1 MACRKDYRDLTPT
14 EKDRFVQAL
23 HFVKANGVVAQ
34 FAADHDAHFSHGA
47 HFSSHFLP
55 WHREFIRRFEVALR
69 AYHPAVSLPYWNS
82 TADTS
87 TSSPLWANDFLGPF
101 DSAWGLN
108 RSLGGATLP
117 TPGDVDTML
126 GRGTYD
132 AFWPDLETVVHNP
145 PHNWVGGQ
153 MASRT
158 SPNDPVFF
166 LHHCWIDMIWAQ
178 WQLRH
183 PGEPFV
189 ADSLSTGLND
199 PLSGW
204 STTPADVLDHRT
216 INSYDYLVGW
226 TIDRPRVTIA
236 PGTEPVRFLDVPD
249 GSTRMAA
256 VVVDV
261 DACEPLTFVVED
273 PVAAPPFGKVAGS
286 VVVNPAVDTRGRLW
300 LTYLATTAGA
310 THSGTVR
317 VHCADAVFDETVDL
331 YGESIPRPTA
341 AVAMVL
347 DRSNSMNYDSG
358 IGPGISRAE
367 VLRFSAPPAVD
378 VTEDGHAL
386 SVSHFDHDA
395 HAGIGLTPIAGI
407 GRTLVN
413 GAIGDYAPNPNG
425 WTSIGEGIAFA
436 HGLLQGATETV
447 RAMVVLTDG
456 QENHG
461 PHNRLTID
469 QVASTVVGDRVFA
482 IGLGQGDAIR
492 PEKLTQLCNGTSG
505 YMLLTGALDGSAL
518 FRLAKYYQQIFAGV
532 TNNEVVLDPDGLL
545 GVGQE
550 HRIPFQLTEA
560 DIDAKAVLLTPAP
573 GTIEFEIE
581 SPAGEVVDAGT
592 AAAHPMLDFSTGSAV
607 ALYRIGLP
615 LPLGGPDD
623 AHAGTW
629 HAVLRRRAK
638 QQSRTHLERSAQTG
652 VVPYSLL
659 VQAYSNL
666 RMQVYVVQSGWSPGA
681 VVTLRAVLTEY
692 GVPIERGATCVAHV
706 TRPDGTQG
714 LVRLMEGADGDFEG
728 SFVAAYDGVYQLRI
742 VATGGTRRGR
752 TFTREQLRTAAVW
765 LGGGSEPVDPNGGN
779 GHEELC
785 ELVECL
791 LGEEGIRRLLERH
804 EIDADALRKCL
815 EHWCRTDGEGGDA
828 GPPARGGKDATVESL
843 RNLLV
848 DKAALESLARHLHR
862 P

>member
-23 HFVKANGVVAQ
+23 HHVKANGVVGR
-34 FAADHDAHFSHGA
+34 FASDHAAHFNHGI
-47 HFSSHFLP
+47 HRTSHFLP
-55 WHREFIRRFEVALR
+55 WHREFIRRFEAELR

-82 TADTS
+82 TVDTS
-87 TSSPLWANDFLGPF
+87 TTSALWAHDFLGQF
-101 DSAWGLN
+101 DSAWGLG
-108 RSLGGATLP
+108 RALGSDTLP
-117 TPGDVDTML
+117 APGDVDTAL
-126 GRGTYD
+126 GIGAYD
-132 AFWPDLETVVHNP
+132 AFWPNLETVVHNP
-145 PHNWVGGQ
+145 PHRWVGGE
-153 MASRT
+153 MAGAA

-183 PGEPFV
+183 PGAAFV
-189 ADSLSTGLND
+189 ADRADTELND
-199 PLSGW
+199 PLMGW

-216 INSYDYLVGW
+216 ISSYDYLAGW
-226 TIDRPRVTIA
+226 TPDSPRVTLV
-236 PGTEPVRFLDVPD
+236 PGTEPVRFLDVPQ

-256 VVVDV
+256 VVVEL
-261 DACEPLTFVVED
+261 DACDPLTFVVED
-273 PVAAPPFGKVAGS
+273 PAPAPPFGKVAGT
-286 VVVNPAVDTRGRLW
+286 VVVDPSIDSRGRLW
-300 LTYLATTAGA
+300 LTYLAA
-310 THSGTVR
+310 TPGVTHTGTVR
-317 VHCADAVFDETVDL
+317 VHCAEAAFDETVDL
-331 YGESIPRPTA
+331 YGESIARPTA

-347 DRSNSMNYDSG
+347 DRSNSMNFDSG
-358 IGPGISRAE
+358 IGPGISRAD

-378 VTEDGHAL
+378 VTEDGHAV

-395 HAGIGLTPIAGI
+395 HPGIGLTPVAGI
-407 GRTLVN
+407 GRTQVN
-413 GAIGDYAPNPNG
+413 AAIGDYAPNPDG

-461 PHNRLTID
+461 PHNRRTID
-469 QVASTVVGDRVFA
+469 QVAPTVVGDRVFA

-492 PEKLTQLCNGTSG
+492 PEKLAQLCNGTHG

-532 TNNEVVLDPDGLL
+532 TSNEVVLDPDGIL
-545 GVGQE
+545 GIGQE
-550 HRIPFQLTEA
+550 HRIPFQLTES

-573 GTIEFEIE
+573 GTIEFEVE

-592 AAAHPMLDFSTGSAV
+592 AGAHPMLDFSTGSAV

-629 HAVLRRRAK
+629 HAVLRRREK
-638 QQSRTHLERSAQTG
+638 QHSRTHLERSATTG

-666 RMQVYVVQSGWSPGA
+666 RMRVAVTQSGWSPGA
-681 VVTLRAVLTEY
+681 VVTLRAVLTEF
-692 GVPIERGATCVAHV
+692 GVPIQRGAACVAHV
-706 TRPDGTQG
+706 TRPDGTPG
-714 LVRLMEGADGDFEG
+714 VVVLTEAADGEFEG
-728 SFVAAYDGVYQLRI
+728 SFVAAYDGVYQLRV
-742 VATGGTRRGR
+742 VAAGRTRRGR
-752 TFTREQLRTAAVW
+752 AFTREQLRTAAVW
-765 LGGGSEPVDPNGGN
+765 LGGGSGQPDPNGGS

-785 ELVECL
+785 ELVGCL
-791 LGEEGIRRLLERH
+791 LEQDGIRRLLERH
-804 EIDADALRKCL
+804 EVDPGELRKCL
-815 EHWCRTDGEGGDA
+815 EHWCHPDGAGGDG
-828 GPPARGGKDATVESL
+828 GPPAREGKGLLRDDALT
-843 RNLLV
+843 R
-848 DKAALESLARHLHR
+848 SLARHLSR
-862 P
+862 R